1 MEKQNDRLIIGCS
14 IFLVLQLLLDFIGT
28 RLIDPQQG
36 AMFISVA
43 KGIKV
48 LVLMLMCGVLI
59 RRNVY
64 QPLYGL
70 LVLGGMAILGQW
82 LLYPHWSEIPWLTI
96 LREWMLYGSGIV
108 MAFFFKSLYLKGTSS
123 AFTFTLRLTLGV
135 IVAICCSIIIGFI
148 FEILLFKTYRGG
160 LRFGYTGLLHK
171 SVAATYFFI
180 GSICLSYYYAYIQQ
194 RWSAW
199 LFYLILSSSFL
210 VGTKGIYLFHGL
222 FFLYICWTY
231 RWYKKIAF
239 YLGVVGVC
247 LGAILLG
254 IYSKIEYST
263 TYKLFQSIYQ
273 EHGLVTSLMSFRN
286 EIFAEK
292 AALYGQRWLF
302 GNYFVGGKLP
312 ELGLFEMSF
321 VDLYVFFGGFGLIY
335 VLFLYYKSSIILYKE
350 NKDKQY
356 LFFCSMSVLIISIF
370 VGQLFV
376 NFSSLFF
383 ILWVLFLINNGKIVK
398 KINESVEATQHFF
411 DIDIANLTMSETIA
425 VINKSIDN
433 KQPILH
439 IVVNAAKLVNMQHDE
454 ELKESILKAD
464 LVNADGMAVVWASK
478 ILGKPLKERVA
489 GIDLFDNLVK
499 NASERNEKIFLLG
512 AKEEVVTE
520 VARIYAAKYGEEI
533 IGGFR
538 NGYFTASEEQEIVE
552 AIVKSQS
559 TYLFVAMSSPKKE
572 IFLSTYKEALSSV
585 GFIMGVGGSFDVI
598 SGKVKRA
605 PVWMQK
611 IGMEWFYR
619 FLQEPKRMWKRSF
632 VDNGKF
638 LGLIATELIRK
649 K

>member
-1 MEKQNDRLIIGCS
+1 
-14 IFLVLQLLLDFIGT
+14 
-28 RLIDPQQG
+28 
-36 AMFISVA
+36 
-43 KGIKV
+43 
-48 LVLMLMCGVLI
+48 MLMVGVLI
-59 RRNVY
+59 QRKVY
-64 QPLYGL
+64 QPLYGV
-70 LVLGGMAILGQW
+70 LVLGAMVLVGQ
-82 LLYPHWSEIPWLTI
+82 LILYPHWAEIPWMAV
-96 LREWMLYGSGIV
+96 LREWMLYSGGIV
-108 MAFFFKSLYLKGTSS
+108 MAFFFNSLYLKCTSS
-123 AFTFTLRLTLGV
+123 AFTFILRMTLGV
-135 IVAICCSIIIGFI
+135 ITVVCFSIIIGFI
-148 FEILLFKTYRGG
+148 FEIPLFKTYLGG
-160 LRFGYTGLLHK
+160 MRFGYTGLLHK
-171 SVAATYFFI
+171 PVAATYFFI
-180 GSICLSYYYAYIQQ
+180 GSICLGYYYTFVQKK
-194 RWSAW
+194 WSSW
-199 LFYLILSSSFL
+199 FFYLLLGSSFL
-210 VGTKGIYLFHGL
+210 VGTKGIYLFNGL
-222 FFLYICWTY
+222 FFLYVCWVY
-231 RWYKKIAF
+231 RWYKKTTF
-239 YLGVVGVC
+239 YLGMIGVFF
-247 LGAILLG
+247 GVMLLG
-254 IYSKIEYST
+254 IYSRFDNST
-263 TYKLFQSIYQ
+263 TYKLFQSIYE
-273 EHGLVTSLMSFRN
+273 EHGLVASLMSFRN
-286 EIFAEK
+286 EIFVEK
-292 AALYGQRWLF
+292 ATLYGQRWQL
-302 GNYFVGGKLP
+302 GNYFIGGKLP

-335 VLFLYYKSSIILYKE
+335 VLYLYYKSNIIPYKK
-350 NKDKQY
+350 NKIKQY
-356 LFFCSMSVLIISIF
+356 LFFCSMSILIISIF
-370 VGQLFV
+370 AGQLFV
-376 NFSSLFF
+376 NFSSIFF
-383 ILWVLFLINNGKIVK
+383 ILWVLFLINNGEIVK

-425 VINKSIDN
+425 IINESIDN

-538 NGYFTASEEQEIVE
+538 NGYFTVSEEREIVE